1 MPWGNQGGG
10 NGGGPWGSSGG
21 GNQNPWGGR
30 GSGGPT
36 PPDFEAML
44 RRGQDRFKR
53 AIPGGFGSGR
63 GLIAIVIVVGLVWL
77 ATGFFVVQSG
87 QVGIVQRFGAYDRTV
102 NEGWN
107 YHFPYPIE
115 TATTVSTSAQ
125 YRIDIG
131 FESGPDGRSPARDK
145 PEESLMLTGDE
156 NIIDIDVTVLWRVQ
170 DAKNFTFNIR
180 DPEVTLKIVA
190 ESVLRE
196 IIGRTDIQ
204 PALTDARDL
213 IEQQVRDLM
222 QTTLDSYG
230 AGVAVDAVQLQNV
243 SAPQEVIDAFNEVI
257 RARADRERIRNEAE
271 TYRNDVIPRARG
283 LAEATIQAASG
294 YKDQVIAEAQ
304 GEAARFTSVL
314 AAYRLSPDVTAER
327 LYIETMQA
335 VLAGSTKVIVDQ
347 PGGQGVL
354 PYLPLDALTG
364 RGAPA
369 PAGAPVV
376 APPPATTVAPAR

>member
-10 NGGGPWGSSGG
+10 NGGGPWGPPGG

-30 GSGGPT
+30 GGGAT

-53 AIPGGFGSGR
+53 AMPGGLGSGR
-63 GLIAIVIVVGLVWL
+63 GLIVVLVVVALVWL
-77 ATGFFVVQSG
+77 ASGFFVVQSG
-87 QVGIVQRFGAYDRTV
+87 QVGIIQRFGAYSRTV
-102 NEGWN
+102 QEGWN
-107 YHFPYPIE
+107 FHLPYPIE
-115 TATTVSTSAQ
+115 SATSVSTTAQ

-131 FESGPDGRSPARDK
+131 FETGPDGRSPPRDK

-170 DAKNFTFNIR
+170 DAVAYTFNIR

-196 IIGRTDIQ
+196 IIGRTEIQ
-204 PALTDARDL
+204 PALTDARDS

-230 AGVAVDAVQLQNV
+230 AGVMVDAVQLQNV
-243 SAPQEVIDAFNEVI
+243 SAPAEVVDAFNEVL
-257 RARADRERIRNEAE
+257 RARSDRERIRNEAE

-283 LAEATIQAASG
+283 QAEAMIQQASG

-314 AAYRLSPDVTAER
+314 AAYRISPDVTAER
-327 LYIETMQA
+327 LYIETMEA
-335 VLAGSTKVIVDQ
+335 VLAGSNKVIIDQ
-347 PGGQGVL
+347 NGGQGVV
-354 PYLPLDALTG
+354 PYLPLDTLTG
-364 RGAPA
+364 RTAPVTAPA
-369 PAGAPVV
+369 AGA
-376 APPPATTVAPAR
+376 APAATAAPAR